1 MVTEVQTAQGQLP
14 SEAILI
20 DVIIGG
26 VTAGSEAF
34 GLGGGYKITPDTME
48 IGNGIG
54 INGKYNETANVLF
67 KGSTNGTFELKFEST
82 ANFACV
88 PSNNG
93 TVYSVVCTTVTASA
107 SYLDVDVEVSV

>member
-1 MVTEVQTAQGQLP
+1 M
-14 SEAILI
+14 
-20 DVIIGG
+20 
-26 VTAGSEAF
+26 TAGSEAF

-54 INGKYNETANVLF
+54 INGKHNATADVLF
-67 KGSTNGTFELKFEST
+67 KGSRNGTFELKFEST

-93 TVYSVVCTTVTASA
+93 TVYSVVCSTVTGKAA
-107 SYLDVDVEVSV
+107 YLDVDAEVNV